1 MDALNALQIVTLVL
15 LYGTSL
21 GAFLVLAGLW
31 CFRRLPHWVAAYYA
45 GAVLLCGF
53 GWEFWFAYGWGGG
66 DSIAQ
71 RRTAQ
76 MNEVIPPWFNGIA
89 NALGDAFGIAVVGLL
104 LVWLFCGISGAF
116 DRWKWSRFFC
126 AARLVCRREHPDRVD
141 GLSGAAY

>member
-89 NALGDAFGIAVVGLL
+89 NALGDAFGDCRGGAAAGLAL
-104 LVWLFCGISGAF
+104 LRDIGCFRSLEVESLFLCCSF
-116 DRWKWSRFFC
+116 
-126 AARLVCRREHPDRVD
+126 
-141 GLSGAAY
+141 GLSARTS